1 MKIRKT
7 KATDRNVYV
16 YKTQKRVSSKELVE
30 SKVVIRAGEDGVTEE
45 HIKLLH
51 SLDDSE
57 VYFNTKNLHPN
68 RDKAEKKAIED
79 WRKRYI
85 KDFKNEYGYEPTVY
99 DVDDLEKEVFP
110 ANWNLSLDCV
120 PEDIAKT
127 NFTHVISDIDKDDFL
142 SDRIDSALNTL
153 TEKQRAIFNL
163 VEIEGY
169 KIKEVAEIFGTSSAN
184 VRQQLDKAIHTFKK
198 NYK

>member
-16 YKTQKRVSSKELVE
+16 YKTQKQVSSKELVE

-57 VYFNTKNLHPN
+57 VYFNTKNLHPT
-68 RDKAEKKAIED
+68 RDKAEKKAIAD

-85 KDFKNEYGYEPTVY
+85 KDFKNEYGYEPTAY

-120 PEDIAKT
+120 PEDIAEI

-163 VEIEGY
+163 VKIEGY

-184 VRQQLDKAIHTFKK
+184 IRQQLDKAINTFKK

>member
-16 YKTQKRVSSKELVE
+16 YKTQKQVSSKELVE

-57 VYFNTKNLHPN
+57 VYFNTKNLHTT
-68 RDKAEKKAIED
+68 RDKAEKKAIAD

-85 KDFKNEYGYEPTVY
+85 KDFKNEYGYEPTAY

-120 PEDIAKT
+120 PEDIAET
-127 NFTHVISDIDKDDFL
+127 NFTHAISDIDKDDFL

-184 VRQQLDKAIHTFKK
+184 IRQQLDKAIHTFKK

>member
-57 VYFNTKNLHPN
+57 VYFHTKNLHPN
-68 RDKAEKKAIED
+68 RDKAEKKAIAD

-85 KDFKNEYGYEPTVY
+85 KDFKNEYGYEPTAY

-169 KIKEVAEIFGTSSAN
+169 KIKEVAEMFGTSSAN
-184 VRQQLDKAIHTFKK
+184 IRQQLDKAIHTFKK

>member
-7 KATDRNVYV
+7 KSADRNVYV
-16 YKTQKRVSSKELVE
+16 YKTQTQVSRNEFVQN
-30 SKVVIRAGEDGVTEE
+30 KVVLRAGEDGVTEE

-51 SLDDSE
+51 ALDDSE
-57 VYFNTKNLHPN
+57 VYFNTKNLHPT
-68 RDKAEKKAIED
+68 RDKAEKEAVAN

-85 KDFKNEYGYEPTVY
+85 ENFKKEYGYEPTAY

-110 ANWNLSLDCV
+110 TNWNLSLDCV
-120 PEDIAKT
+120 PADVAET
-127 NFTHVISDIDKDDFL
+127 NITHIYPDIDNEEFL
-142 SDRIDSALNTL
+142 SERSDSALKAL

-169 KIKEVAEIFGTSSAN
+169 KIKEVAEMFGTSSAN
-184 VRQQLDKAIHTFKK
+184 IRQQLDKAIRTFKK